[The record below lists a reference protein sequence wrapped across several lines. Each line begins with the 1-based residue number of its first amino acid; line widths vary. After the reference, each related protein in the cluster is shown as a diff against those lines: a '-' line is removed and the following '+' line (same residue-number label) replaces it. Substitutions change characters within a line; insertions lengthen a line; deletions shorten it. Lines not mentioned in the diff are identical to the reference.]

1 MDKLSSTL
9 QLDFW
14 SMDAWESPSLVSNHL
29 PMLISKL
36 NKSLGFQIGFGEII
50 HWFVCGL
57 QWGYGICLNL
67 QG

>member
-1 MDKLSSTL
+1 MCGRQTEKGTLYTAMDKLSSTL

-29 PMLISKL
+29 PTLISKL

-50 HWFVCGL
+50 H
-57 QWGYGICLNL
+57 
-67 QG
+67 